1 MQRSLL
7 ANPTLGRSSNPK
19 NCIDSTFS
27 SAGYARYDTEEIQ
40 SALVKRHAIMTKSSP
55 VTVEPC
61 AQHLIAWMLADA
73 RQLYLSYENE
83 RGSHGWPQ
91 NDLREKAR
99 LLDNQVVFIV
109 GYGAIGRRLAELLAP
124 YPVRVIGCRRTPRGG
139 FSSDLA
145 TLPLVSLPSPE
156 QPPSHL
162 YLP

>member
-1 MQRSLL
+1 MRVLDVGTFDPRVLHAEIAFGQ
-7 ANPTLGRSSNPK
+7 PDLGAIIQSEK
-19 NCIDSTFS
+19 LHWLHLS

-40 SALVKRHAIMTKSSP
+40 SALVKRHAIMTKSSH

-109 GYGAIGRRLAELLAP
+109 GYGAIGRRLAGTSRA
-124 YPVRVIGCRRTPRGG
+124 VSG
-139 FSSDLA
+139 SSDRLSSYA
-145 TLPLVSLPSPE
+145 ARRLFV
-156 QPPSHL
+156 
-162 YLP
+162 

>member
-1 MQRSLL
+1 
-7 ANPTLGRSSNPK
+7 
-19 NCIDSTFS
+19 
-27 SAGYARYDTEEIQ
+27 
-40 SALVKRHAIMTKSSP
+40 MTKSSR

-145 TLPLVSLPSPE
+145 TLPLACPNHLPRIFIFPE
-156 QPPSHL
+156 SEKDLLTGTVIPGPLRKFNLVDRTATLHFGRS
-162 YLP
+162 